1 MQKTNIRDTK
11 KITQQNLDSLSKLL
25 KSGQIHACV
34 IGIGRIGL
42 PTALTIANAKIPTI
56 GVDINTELVNKINT
70 GIFPLKDEPGYDRI
84 FEDVINQKLFQ
95 ATTKIEEAVPVSDLI
110 VLSLPTPMD
119 EDNVPDYTALRIVG
133 KQLGKLMEPYSLV
146 VVESTIEPGFVE
158 NELVQIIESENR
170 LVAGKTF
177 GIGVCPENANPGEIL
192 HDFTKLPRLVGGLDE
207 KITDMIMEIYHH
219 IFPVELIRMPNC
231 KTANAVKLTT
241 NVFRDINIA
250 FINEL
255 ALLFEKLDIDILKVL
270 EAADKK
276 YNFQIHYPGPG
287 VGGPCLPV
295 NSYQLINSA
304 RKFDSSLLKIVQAG
318 RQINE
323 GMPSHVIDL
332 LSDALKDTNKTIK
345 NSTILL
351 LGVSYKADVKDIQL
365 SPAEQL
371 VKKLKEL
378 GANVRI
384 YDPYFKSTKIYET
397 DTENDLAT
405 SILGI
410 DGVIIVTPHKEF
422 LDLEP
427 TFLSSRAKNFVV
439 IDTRG
444 IMDKHAAKKAGL
456 IFRGLGRGKV

>member
-1 MQKTNIRDTK
+1 LQKTYLQGTK
-11 KITQQNLDSLSKLL
+11 KITQLDLASLNKLL
-25 KSGQIHACV
+25 TSNQIRACV

-42 PTALTIANAKIPTI
+42 PTALTIANAKVPTV
-56 GVDINTELVNKINT
+56 GVDINAELVNKINS
-70 GIFPLKDEPGYDRI
+70 GIFPLKDEPGYDKI
-84 FEDVINQKLFQ
+84 FTDVMNQKLFH
-95 ATTKIEEAVPVSDLI
+95 ATTKIEEAVPNSDLI
-110 VLSLPTPMD
+110 LLSLPTPMD
-119 EDNVPDYTALRIVG
+119 KDNIPDYSALRIVG
-133 KQLGKLMEPYSLV
+133 KQLGRFMEPHSLV
-146 VVESTIEPGFVE
+146 VVESTIEPGFIE

-192 HDFTKLPRLVGGLDE
+192 HDFTKLPRLVGGFDE
-207 KITDMIMEIYHH
+207 DTTDIIMETYRH

-255 ALLFEKLDIDILKVL
+255 AILFEKLDIDILKVL

-295 NSYQLINSA
+295 NSYQLLNSA
-304 RKFDSSLLKIVQAG
+304 RKFDSGLLKIVQAS

-332 LSDALKDTNKTIK
+332 LSNALNDANKTIK

-351 LGVSYKADVKDIQL
+351 LGISYKADVKDIQL
-365 SPAEQL
+365 SPAEQI

-378 GANVRI
+378 GAKVRI
-384 YDPYFKSTKIYET
+384 YDPYFKSTKIY
-397 DTENDLAT
+397 DINTENDLPS
-405 SILGI
+405 SISDI

-422 LDLEP
+422 SDLEP
-427 TFLSSRAKNFVV
+427 TFLSSKIKNLTV

-444 IMDKHAAKKAGL
+444 IMDKRAAKKAGL
-456 IFRGLGRGKV
+456 IFRGLGRGKI